1 MVLCYLFSSLLL
13 HDEIIHLN
21 NNICIVYIRTCLRS
35 AALIHQ
41 STHSML
47 HPKFTQMLKA
57 IYSINIESV
66 DNMNYYRWKGGGGAL
81 LIPFQLHASIC
92 VCVCMLDVLLDL
104 CLCPTYWAQSASQHL
119 LNNLVGSVCICW
131 CTYRLMLMRA
141 ELQVFITLL
150 KRNWNCNLLFVC

>member
-1 MVLCYLFSSLLL
+1 MCFMVLCYLFSSLLL

-92 VCVCMLDVLLDL
+92 VCVCARCAFRFVSVSYVLGAIRF
-104 CLCPTYWAQSASQHL
+104 TTSS
-119 LNNLVGSVCICW
+119 
-131 CTYRLMLMRA
+131 
-141 ELQVFITLL
+141 
-150 KRNWNCNLLFVC
+150 K